1 MPPRY
6 KFVEVSPVTDQ
17 TLEAAVNE
25 WVAQG
30 WHLEAIRFVVT
41 EHSARP
47 RLAFVSFVT
56 ELGPALAAPPDRLG
70 RPVNGAT
77 EEVAS
82 EPVPPPPR
90 ARPLVAPDEGAR
102 VITAAHGDD
111 VE

>member
-41 EHSARP
+41 EHSTRP
-47 RLAFVSFVT
+47 RLAFVSFVDESVAT
-56 ELGPALAAPPDRLG
+56 APPLPPRVHPLGP
-70 RPVNGAT
+70 
-77 EEVAS
+77 
-82 EPVPPPPR
+82 
-90 ARPLVAPDEGAR
+90 PDEAAR
-102 VITAAHGDD
+102 VITAPQGDD